1 MTRVVNLPGYR
12 TIVVQSCIAS
22 ILSASSDT
30 PASLTMRL
38 SVRGPSPKQL
48 EHFHCCYCRNAF
60 SLGLPSGAASAVAA
74 GLMYEGLRKVTII
87 AIVGLYAD
95 KLRLFGLI
103 RCVLCSRSREFE
115 RTLVTTLE

>member
-38 SVRGPSPKQL
+38 SARGPSPKQL

-60 SLGLPSGAASAVAA
+60 SLGLPSGTASAVAA

-87 AIVGLYAD
+87 AIVGLYAVNTV
-95 KLRLFGLI
+95 LAFFLAVCHVVRRYLI
-103 RCVLCSRSREFE
+103 SFDFSD
-115 RTLVTTLE
+115 